1 LHLATSLRSATAFGG
16 NFNKAALVLLT
27 LTLPF
32 LQVRG
37 REWAAGFSG
46 GVKMCGKL
54 GFGAREKAEHY

>member
-1 LHLATSLRSATAFGG
+1 MSLRSATAFGG

-46 GVKMCGKL
+46 GKWCEKL